1 MWVRAMHTYYNVAK
15 SVAPKRAQLAEANAK
30 LEVTMGQ
37 LKVAQAKL
45 KEVEDRIAGLEAQ
58 LSAAV
63 AKKDELAKQVRTFC
77 RNNIW
82 SVFFKSRIFSSVGCS
97 SMAGEGV

>member
-1 MWVRAMHTYYNVAK
+1 MKRVSTACTSICMWVRAMHTYYNVAK

-77 RNNIW
+77 RLLQ
-82 SVFFKSRIFSSVGCS
+82 
-97 SMAGEGV
+97 E